1 MSRAI
6 YRSRQ
11 LVTSLRP
18 RVDAALRDEAFA
30 LLSEPQQRLFESM
43 TVRDQQH
50 CLDVCRRLRASFPRK
65 DHDDSDLLVAAL
77 LHDCGKGQIALWHR
91 VAYVVLDAAA
101 PGFLR
106 GIASQANG
114 PSWRGALY
122 RCVHHAELGA
132 RLAEQAGSSSRVIGL
147 IRGEHDAEPGEQLAA
162 LRAADDAA

>member
-11 LVTSLRP
+11 FVTSLRP
-18 RVDAALRDEAFA
+18 RVDVALRDEAFA
-30 LLSEPQQRLFESM
+30 LLTEPQRRLFESM

-50 CLDVCRRLRASFPRK
+50 CLDVYRRLRASSPPRG
-65 DHDDSDLLVAAL
+65 HDNSDLLVAAL

-106 GIASQANG
+106 GIAAPGDG
-114 PSWRGALY
+114 PGWRKALY

-132 RLAEQAGSSSRVIGL
+132 RLAGQAGSSSRVVDL
-147 IRGEHDAEPGEQLAA
+147 IRGEHDAATSEQLAA